1 MCACGP
7 VEYIGQVSNRAQVA
21 LVQAHRV
28 QADKYAPYE
37 YTKAREYLQKAR
49 EKAGRASF
57 QAAIEYGRR
66 SEEMAGRARAIA
78 VEHERQAVAG
88 PVLGGQR

>member
-1 MCACGP
+1 M
-7 VEYIGQVSNRAQVA
+7 EYIGQVSNRAQLA
-21 LVQAHRV
+21 LVQAHRA

-37 YTKAREYLQKAR
+37 FTKAREYLQKAK

-66 SEEMAGRARAIA
+66 SEDLATRARAIA
-78 VEHERQAVAG
+78 VDRERRVPAAAQG
-88 PVLGGQR
+88 GGQP